1 MKNPKQRGFTLIE
14 LMIALLIALFLIGG
28 LLTLVQAMKATSL
41 NQNGLSQLQDSER
54 MAMSLMTDVI
64 QSTGY
69 FPNPLINTAASSF
82 PVVLPFT
89 SSGQALVGTGAYTN
103 VAPGGTTITVRY
115 LTNGTGSANPDN
127 VINCTGGTSVVAAT
141 FVNTFSV
148 DALGNLQCLLTVN
161 GVAAAAPVPLVP
173 GVQSMQI
180 YYGVQT
186 NTAVGTNSVD
196 AYLDA
201 ATVTA
206 GNAGVSYW
214 PQVKSVKI
222 TLTFINPLFGQQ
234 GQPNQFVQFT
244 RVVDVMNKTG
254 VTT

>member
-1 MKNPKQRGFTLIE
+1 MKNRKQRGFTLVE
-14 LMIALLIALFLIGG
+14 LMIAVVIALFLIGG

-41 NQNGLSQLQDSER
+41 NQNGLSQLQDNER

-69 FPNPLINTAASSF
+69 FPLPPLTNTAAASF
-82 PVVLPFT
+82 PVVAPFT
-89 SSGQALVGTGAYTN
+89 SAGQAIYGTGAYTN
-103 VAPGGTTITVRY
+103 VTPGGTTISVRY
-115 LTNGTGSANPDN
+115 QTNGTGAANPDN
-127 VINCTGGTSVVAAT
+127 VINCAGATSVAAAS

-148 DALGNLQCLLTVN
+148 DATGTLVCALSVN
-161 GVAAAAPVPLVP
+161 GAAATTVPLIP

-186 NTAVGTNSVD
+186 NTGLGTNSID

-206 GNAGVSYW
+206 GVAGVSYW

-222 TLTFINPLFGQQ
+222 TLTFLNPLFGQP
-234 GQPNQFVQFT
+234 GQPNQTVTFT
-244 RVVDVMNKTG
+244 RTVDVMNKTG
-254 VTT
+254 VAT